1 MEKEAVANRSEGT
14 ARRSFSLSKISFP
27 LFPFFAFVG
36 FFLLWPILAV
46 TIRSLK
52 GNKNEWTL
60 ENYRPLIHGSY
71 FHAFV
76 VSIKLASIT
85 ALIGAL
91 LGGLFAYVIVNSAGP
106 KLTSVLDSISAV
118 FANSGGVPL
127 AFMFI
132 AAFGT
137 EGLFTRF
144 LKAVGWDIYAGKFTL
159 FSFTGVVMVYSFF
172 QIPLMILVF
181 KPALQGLRKEWS
193 EASINL
199 GANSITYW
207 RRVVIPILTPSFLG
221 AFFLLFAGGFSAYA
235 TARAMTVGTV
245 PLVPIIIGTLVDGN
259 VISNEAN
266 LGDALA
272 VGMIFVAGVAMS
284 GYLLAQRRANRW
296 RTT

>member
-1 MEKEAVANRSEGT
+1 MKKVAVANQSEG
-14 ARRSFSLSKISFP
+14 AIRRSFSMSTQSSP
-27 LFPFFAFVG
+27 LFPFFLFVG
-36 FFLLWPILAV
+36 FFLIWPIFSLV
-46 TIRSLK
+46 IRSFH
-52 GNKNEWTL
+52 GNENEWTIA
-60 ENYRPLIHGSY
+60 NYLPLLHGSY

-85 ALIGAL
+85 ALIGAI
-91 LGGLFAYVIVNSAGP
+91 LGGFFVYVIVNSAGP
-106 KLTSVLDSISAV
+106 KLTSVLDSICAV

-137 EGLFTRF
+137 EGLFTKF
-144 LKAVGWDIYAGKFTL
+144 LKSIGWDIYAGKFTL

-172 QIPLMILVF
+172 QVPLMILVF

-199 GANSITYW
+199 GANTITYW
-207 RRVVIPILTPSFLG
+207 RHVVIPILMPSFLS

-259 VISNEAN
+259 VISNQTN

-272 VGMIFVAGVAMS
+272 VGMIFVAGIAMS
-284 GYLLAQRRANRW
+284 GYLIAQRRANKW
-296 RTT
+296 RAA

>member
-14 ARRSFSLSKISFP
+14 ARRSFSLSNLTFP
-27 LFPFFAFVG
+27 LLPFFTFVG

-71 FHAFV
+71 FHAFL

-137 EGLFTRF
+137 EGLFTKF
-144 LKAVGWDIYAGKFTL
+144 LKVLGWDIYAGKFTL
-159 FSFTGVVMVYSFF
+159 FSFTGVAIVYSFF

-181 KPALQGLRKEWS
+181 KPALKGLRKEWS
-193 EASINL
+193 EASTNL
-199 GANSITYW
+199 GASPITYW

-259 VISNEAN
+259 VISNQAN

-272 VGMIFVAGVAMS
+272 VGMIIVAAIAMS
-284 GYLLAQRRANRW
+284 GYLFAQRRANRW
-296 RTT
+296 RSA